1 MKDSLY
7 RLRSD
12 LKALDLFN
20 EIDFYFAEFIVKEEA
35 CKENADSLYMACLCL
50 SYYAT
55 SKHSLL
61 PLAEV
66 HGQDLFQFCSSD
78 HEGKSGF
85 KLNFPEEIDWL
96 VSFSKTI
103 GDENENKPL
112 VYHQKC
118 LYLNKYFTAETKIID
133 MIQKL
138 SSPLCLTEKVVTRLN
153 ELFKVKK
160 GFQVHNPDWQKVAA
174 FMALR
179 NKFCVISGG
188 PGTGKTTTVGKI
200 LALLVEQNKDL
211 KIDLLAPTGKAADR
225 LSESIKKTKESIR
238 EVVVDEVVDVIPD
251 SASTIHRYLG
261 YHGGTKKTKYHE
273 LYLTS
278 SDLILI
284 DECSMVDLP
293 LFKKLLSALK
303 PTCRVIMLGD
313 KDQLTAVETGNVLGD
328 LTSNAEVNKFS
339 EVFCN
344 EYESLSKNR
353 FDYVT
358 NHETI
363 LSDLVLKLEHSFRF
377 KEDQGIGQLAGL
389 INASNEATSD
399 SDFQNVFN
407 CFGSDISL
415 KPLPSKLSLKGDQCL
430 STTLSTFFKDYKNI
444 LKKCKADSCSENIQE
459 VLTFLSGYRILCAT
473 RKGEFGVQKI
483 NEHISKD
490 LFYRND
496 QSLYH
501 GKCIMIRRNQSNL
514 NLYNG
519 DVGVILFNNENIP
532 MAYFSDLNGE
542 SRSFLPVLL
551 SDYETAFAMTIHK
564 SQGSEYNRVTMML
577 SPFHVETMSKELVY
591 TGVTR
596 AKTSVEIFADSK
608 VFYDACR
615 RKTHRISGLRNRL
628 TLP

>member
-1 MKDSLY
+1 MTDSLNK
-7 RLRSD
+7 LRRD
-12 LKALDLFN
+12 LEALELFN
-20 EIDFYFAEFIVKEEA
+20 EIDFYFSEFIVKQEA
-35 CKENADSLYMACLCL
+35 CEENADSLFMACLCL

-78 HEGKSGF
+78 HEGESGF
-85 KLNFPEEIDWL
+85 KLNFPEELDWL
-96 VSFSKTI
+96 KCFPKTI

-118 LYLNKYFTAETKIID
+118 LYLNKYFTAETKVID
-133 MIQKL
+133 MIRKL
-138 SSPLCLTEKVVTRLN
+138 SSPLCLTEKITTRLN
-153 ELFKVKK
+153 ELFTAKE
-160 GFQVHNPDWQKVAA
+160 GYQVQDPDWQKVAA

-200 LALLVEQNKDL
+200 LALLVEQDKNL

-225 LSESIKKTKESIR
+225 LSESIKKTKDSIK
-238 EVVVDEVVDVIPD
+238 EVVAAEVIEVIPD
-251 SASTIHRYLG
+251 TASTIHRYLG
-261 YHGGTKKTKYHE
+261 YHGGTKKTNYHE
-273 LYLTS
+273 LHLTS
-278 SDLILI
+278 SDLVLI

-339 EVFCN
+339 KAFCK
-344 EYESLSKNR
+344 EYENISENS
-353 FDYVT
+353 FDYIT
-358 NHETI
+358 SHETI
-363 LSDLVLKLEHSFRF
+363 LSDLVLKLEHSYRF

-389 INASNEATSD
+389 INTSNEESRD
-399 SDFQNVFN
+399 SEFQNLFN
-407 CFGSDISL
+407 HFKNDISL
-415 KPLPSKLSLKGDQCL
+415 RPLPSKLSLKGDQCI
-430 STTLSTFFKDYKNI
+430 STTLGSYFNDYKAI
-444 LKKCKADSCSENIQE
+444 LKKCKTKGCSENIQE
-459 VLTFLSGYRILCAT
+459 VLEFLSKYRILCAT
-473 RKGEFGVQKI
+473 RKGEFGVQNI
-483 NEHISKD
+483 NEKISKD
-490 LFYRND
+490 FFYRND
-496 QSLYH
+496 PSLYH
-501 GKCIMIRRNQSNL
+501 GKCIMIRKNQSNL

-519 DVGVILFNNENIP
+519 DVGVILFNEENIP

-564 SQGSEYNRVTMML
+564 SQGSEYDRVTMML

-596 AKTSVEIFADSK
+596 AKTRVEIFADSN
-608 VFYDACR
+608 VFYGACR
-615 RKTHRISGLRNRL
+615 RRTHRISGLRNRL
-628 TLP
+628 TLS